1 MIALLACGLV
11 ISSALRPRGE
21 EDVGRVE
28 GLLATAL
35 PRGRWLLGHVAM
47 TVLAAVV
54 GLMLGGLGLGLG
66 YAMVTGD
73 GEAIGRYFMAT
84 VPYLAPVLLLAA
96 VARLLFGIS
105 VRWASMAWGTL
116 GFCSVVLMFGEI
128 LQFPGWLKAISP
140 FDHLALT
147 PAEDVRWAPVLVI
160 AVLAVAVS
168 AAGQWLFRRR
178 DLA

>member
-1 MIALLACGLV
+1 MRRRSL
-11 ISSALRPRGE
+11 
-21 EDVGRVE
+21 
-28 GLLATAL
+28 
-35 PRGRWLLGHVAM
+35 
-47 TVLAAVV
+47 
-54 GLMLGGLGLGLG
+54 
-66 YAMVTGD
+66 
-73 GEAIGRYFMAT
+73 
-84 VPYLAPVLLLAA
+84 VLLLAA